1 MLEKCFGP
9 GFKVRVMEALSE
21 CVFKQINLG
30 ELGPL
35 YFNLEAIKE
44 IYHFSR
50 NTGSLNKL
58 RQGL

>member
-1 MLEKCFGP
+1 
-9 GFKVRVMEALSE
+9 MEALSE